1 MIIVDKIYGE
11 FEVEEVIEEIINT
24 REIQRLKG
32 IHQGGGSY
40 LVNPKWDSSRY
51 SHSVGVMLLI
61 RLLGGSIEEQ
71 IAGLLHDVSHTAF
84 SHTVDVALGN
94 KEEDYHEKIYEKVIE
109 NSKIK
114 EILERHNLNSEDILF
129 NEEKWT
135 ILERK
140 MPSLCADRVDY
151 TLRDMYTYGFIEKE
165 EVETFLPY
173 LKVCNGEIIITSIEK
188 AKWFVETYTKEV
200 VDFFRSSLNVY
211 ANDTLGKAMKISL
224 DLKEITLEDLMKK
237 DKDIY
242 DILKTSESEEVKN
255 LIGSLNEN
263 IKVRENKENY
273 HIHGKQKVRIV
284 DPTVEIEGKLYKSS
298 ERSEEIREVIE
309 ETLKTVGSDIYIEI
323 L

>member
-1 MIIVDKIYGE
+1 MVIEDKIYGR
-11 FEVEEVIEEIINT
+11 FQVEKVIEEIIYT

-40 LVNPKWDSSRY
+40 LVNSKWDSSRY

-71 IAGLLHDVSHTAF
+71 IAGLLHDISHTAF

-94 KEEDYHEKIYEKVIE
+94 KDEDYHEKIYEKIIE
-109 NSKIK
+109 GSKIK
-114 EILERHNLNSEDILF
+114 EILERYNLNSEDILF

-140 MPSLCADRVDY
+140 MPGLCADRVDY

-165 EVETFLPY
+165 EVERFLPY
-173 LKVCNGEIIITSIEK
+173 LKVCNGEIVITSIEK

-200 VDFFRSSLNVY
+200 VDFFRSPLNVY

-224 DLKEITLEDLMKK
+224 DLKEITLEDLMKE

-242 DILKTSESEEVKN
+242 SKLQNSSSKEVRN
-255 LIGSLNEN
+255 LIESLNEN
-263 IKVRENKENY
+263 IKVKEDKENY
-273 HIHGKQKVRIV
+273 NIHTRQKVRIV
-284 DPTVEIEGKLYKSS
+284 DPTVEIEGELFKAS
-298 ERSEEIREVIE
+298 EKSEEIEGVIE
-309 ETLKTVGSDIYIEI
+309 KTLRTVEADIYIKI